1 MVAYR
6 MMDGATVAN
15 SELMIFASDGGESE
29 DGQYVDYVADGMPSK
44 VPESIR
50 YGVFIGTKYKHTTC
64 TNNFYIQPQIV
75 INIPE
80 GFMHP
85 PLLNVLLEK
94 RAFKCSAN

>member
-44 VPESIR
+44 SRKVSDTGFSSGRNTSTRPAPIIFISSLKSLSIFR
-50 YGVFIGTKYKHTTC
+50 KG
-64 TNNFYIQPQIV
+64 
-75 INIPE
+75 
-80 GFMHP
+80 
-85 PLLNVLLEK
+85 
-94 RAFKCSAN
+94 

>member
-29 DGQYVDYVADGMPSK
+29 DGQYVDYVADGMAVE

-50 YGVFIGTKYKHTTC
+50 DGVFIGTKYKHRPAPII
-64 TNNFYIQPQIV
+64 FISSLKSLSIFRK
-75 INIPE
+75 
-80 GFMHP
+80 G
-85 PLLNVLLEK
+85 
-94 RAFKCSAN
+94 